1 VPRLSIALVIIR
13 LRIETEPVGVKFRRM
28 YDIFQKG
35 NVKTRALNQRYDIHL
50 LIDLIVLILLPILL
64 GTTNIII
71 DVYATDLIALGI
83 LKFNNPGIILTVLQV
98 IEYIVFVVMMV
109 IYPIYPIFFLE
120 KFMGRGNPKA
130 VIKGYRVSKKIVIG
144 LFPLFILSV
153 ALIMTTRISQQNLL
167 SSFVQFFPNP
177 MLASLFI
184 TTLGVIFFVVG
195 STLLRIILLNSDRS
209 FTFYLARTSVDAI
222 SEVRDDVDKLR
233 YLITGLN
240 SYNKFI
246 RRNLGLQIGNLKTI
260 YSRIIS
266 EDSINRYQLMKEL
279 SLSFKECDR
288 LEAVRCLTR
297 YLKIADAD
305 QFLSK
310 EPVGNKIGNWL
321 ETIVKLTSVF
331 AAISGALITLRI
343 L

>member
-1 VPRLSIALVIIR
+1 
-13 LRIETEPVGVKFRRM
+13 M
-28 YDIFQKG
+28 YNIFQKG
-35 NVKTRALNQRYDIHL
+35 NVKTWALKQHYDRHL
-50 LIDLIVLILLPILL
+50 FVDIIVLTLLPILL
-64 GTTNIII
+64 GLTNIVI
-71 DVYATDLIALGI
+71 DIYAIDLVTLGI
-83 LKFNNPGIILTVLQV
+83 LRFNDPTILLTVLQI
-98 IEYIVFVVMMV
+98 IEYIVFAVMIVV
-109 IYPIYPIFFLE
+109 YPIYPIFFLE
-120 KFMGRGNPKA
+120 KFMGRRNPEA
-130 VIKGYRVSKKIVIG
+130 VIKEYRVLKKIVIG

-153 ALIMTTRISQQNLL
+153 ALIMTTRIPQQNIL
-167 SSFVQFFPNP
+167 SSFVQSFPNP

-184 TTLGVIFFVVG
+184 TTMGVIFFVVG
-195 STLLRIILLNSDRS
+195 SALLRIILLNSNRS
-209 FTFYLARTSVDAI
+209 FSFYLARTSVGAI
-222 SEVRDDVDKLR
+222 SEVQDDVEKLR

-246 RRNLGLQIGNLKTI
+246 RRNLGLQIGNLKMI

-279 SLSFKECDR
+279 SLSFKDYDR
-288 LEAVRCLTR
+288 LEAIKSLTR